1 MTVLR
6 PVSLMAFIASLLITA
21 IPALAQPAPEVV
33 ARRCIQEIRST
44 ARDAV
49 SDIEQAT
56 ARGIH
61 AMVRANNND
70 ATDEELTGAAER
82 IKERQGNIADRAG
95 NRVSNLGA
103 SCIERL
109 TEAGAGQALIDGV
122 AAAGAAAAENLGNRL
137 ERGRVRVDAALARL
151 LG

>member
-33 ARRCIQEIRST
+33 ARRCIHEIRSV
-44 ARDAV
+44 ARAAAADM
-49 SDIEQAT
+49 DQAT
-56 ARGIH
+56 LRGIH
-61 AMVRANNND
+61 AMVRADHND

-82 IKERQGNIADRAG
+82 IKERLGTIAERAG
-95 NRVSNLGA
+95 NRITLMAAHCV
-103 SCIERL
+103 ERL
-109 TEAGAGQALIDGV
+109 TEAGADQAVIDSV
-122 AAAGAAAAENLGNRL
+122 TAAAATASEGLSTKLARA
-137 ERGRVRVDAALARL
+137 RARVDAALARL